1 MAPTNSD
8 MRAEDRTV
16 THNEKVTKLGARY
29 SPSPPS
35 SQKKRKII
43 EDVSNGK
50 ANEHNTD
57 SSSAAGSVDDE
68 DDSSTSESSSE
79 EDSDGDS
86 DSDDDGG
93 INTAALIELLT
104 AQAAQA
110 DSAHQENHT
119 IDESSLQIP
128 GRAPQKPDMKSFP
141 RPGLSIRDRVAA
153 FLPELAAAN
162 QELEELRRNG
172 ELDDKIIDDYTNN
185 DGNGGGR
192 YIEMDLGLGVLEEK
206 NADAPVSDRE
216 SEPENDDGVMDNL
229 MGRKSKR
236 ENDAATA
243 GIEEV

>member
-1 MAPTNSD
+1 
-8 MRAEDRTV
+8 MRADDRTV
-16 THNEKVTKLGARY
+16 THNAKVTMLGARY

-35 SQKKRKII
+35 AQKTHKII

-50 ANEHNTD
+50 TNEHNTD
-57 SSSAAGSVDDE
+57 NSSAAGSDDDE

-79 EDSDGDS
+79 EDSDADS
-86 DSDDDGG
+86 DSDDGG

-104 AQAAQA
+104 AEAAQA

-172 ELDDKIIDDYTNN
+172 GLDDKIIDDYTDK

-206 NADAPVSDRE
+206 NADAAASDSE
-216 SEPENDDGVMDNL
+216 SEPENDDRVMNNL